1 MTHQPEPITDV
12 RHLLYLLVLAGL
24 ASFGSQGRTQ
34 GMTQLACRVVVER
47 DDGTVSVYALAQADQ
62 PVTVDYVLSTTKISA
77 SGTGTTEQSGTR
89 DMQVGKTQILSQ
101 VAYRLEPDGWL
112 EFELEVSDRLTGAK
126 CEASEAVSPI

>member
-1 MTHQPEPITDV
+1 M
-12 RHLLYLLVLAGL
+12 RHLLYLLVLVGL
-24 ASFGSQGRTQ
+24 ASFGSQGSTQ

-101 VAYRLEPDGWL
+101 VAYSLEPDGWL